1 MERYIYNRENGL
13 WYELHGEVYLP
24 CISPAEDDVTEIGKW
39 GRQYLTYV
47 REHKRVLYIN
57 LLTTGKLNSH
67 LAEVDS
73 RANRM
78 FEGLMKALPERENI
92 TEELKAENPME
103 WVRRMNNLR
112 NRAEEIVS
120 NEVIYA

>member
-13 WYELHGEVYLP
+13 WYVLHGDVYLP
-24 CISPAEDDVTEIGKW
+24 CISPTEDNAATIGKW
-39 GRQYLTYV
+39 GRQYLTYI
-47 REHKRVLYIN
+47 REHKRVLYTN

-67 LAEVDS
+67 LEETDS

-78 FEGLMKALPERENI
+78 YEELMKALSERENI
-92 TEELKAENPME
+92 TENLKAENPME
-103 WVRRMNNLR
+103 WLRCMNNLK

>member
-1 MERYIYNRENGL
+1 MERYIYNQENGL
-13 WYELHGEVYLP
+13 WYELHGDVYLP
-24 CISPAEDDVTEIGKW
+24 CISPAEDNVPTIGKW
-39 GRQYLTYV
+39 GRLYLAYI
-47 REHKRVLYIN
+47 REHKRVLYTN
-57 LLTTGKLNSH
+57 LLTKGMLNTH

-103 WVRRMNNLR
+103 WVHCMNNLK
-112 NRAEEIVS
+112 NRVEEIIY
-120 NEVIYA
+120 NEVIYS